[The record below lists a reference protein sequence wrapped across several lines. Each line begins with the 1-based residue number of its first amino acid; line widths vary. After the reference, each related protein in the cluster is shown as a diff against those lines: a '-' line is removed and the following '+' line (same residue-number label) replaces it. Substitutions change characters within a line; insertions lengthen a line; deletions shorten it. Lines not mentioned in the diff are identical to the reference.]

1 MAQAK
6 NTEAQNKTIA
16 DSEKAFILNQSTY
29 NTNKGY
35 YQNFDAQNTKFNN
48 IIADRS
54 ALLTNSPDGTIT
66 DEQANMIASKYGVTA
81 DEVKNPN
88 KVWEGLTPTEEGKQ
102 KLGITAHDQ
111 QMTDAAT
118 ANQRALEDAKTNMA
132 ITEQNYNNQISDVQ
146 KQLNRNINWAQAS
159 GAWSGGLKSSGYLSG
174 IENIRKDGQ
183 ETINRLKT
191 ALENVKNADAKNVAR
206 MTEDY
211 NNMVSRA
218 KTDFDTQLKDIQHN
232 AGLNLNE
239 LTNTYGVGTKEFT
252 KALEDINAKYGAN
265 SMDITAKYMQNMN
278 AINTLTNQ
286 GIELQQKQQ
295 SINDAA
301 FNKQYNSYLENNGL
315 KLQNTTYSSIA
326 QDVNSGLLS
335 YEQGAILKN
344 SIANSIV
351 STLQKLGTVTT
362 ADLDTINHMLAK
374 GQTATDVVAA
384 MQTLDKF
391 IPKDTF
397 KPNIEVV
404 GEYKDENGE
413 TVKIY

>member
-1 MAQAK
+1 MA
-6 NTEAQNKTIA
+6 
-16 DSEKAFILNQSTY
+16 
-29 NTNKGY
+29 
-35 YQNFDAQNTKFNN
+35 
-48 IIADRS
+48 
-54 ALLTNSPDGTIT
+54 
-66 DEQANMIASKYGVTA
+66 
-81 DEVKNPN
+81 
-88 KVWEGLTPTEEGKQ
+88 
-102 KLGITAHDQ
+102 
-111 QMTDAAT
+111 DAAT
-118 ANQRALEDAKTNMA
+118 ANQRALDDAKTNMA

>member
-1 MAQAK
+1 
-6 NTEAQNKTIA
+6 
-16 DSEKAFILNQSTY
+16 
-29 NTNKGY
+29 
-35 YQNFDAQNTKFNN
+35 
-48 IIADRS
+48 
-54 ALLTNSPDGTIT
+54 
-66 DEQANMIASKYGVTA
+66 
-81 DEVKNPN
+81 
-88 KVWEGLTPTEEGKQ
+88 
-102 KLGITAHDQ
+102 
-111 QMTDAAT
+111 
-118 ANQRALEDAKTNMA
+118 
-132 ITEQNYNNQISDVQ
+132 
-146 KQLNRNINWAQAS
+146 
-159 GAWSGGLKSSGYLSG
+159 
-174 IENIRKDGQ
+174 
-183 ETINRLKT
+183 
-191 ALENVKNADAKNVAR
+191 
-206 MTEDY
+206 
-211 NNMVSRA
+211 MVSRA